1 MYVCM
6 CIYVCLCM
14 SVCLYVY
21 NYMYIM
27 FLSFLTSKESF
38 KDMEVIGQVC
48 YQICYYDLIATP
60 TLISSI

>member
-1 MYVCM
+1 
-6 CIYVCLCM
+6 M